1 MPSFVAVSPIDLPST
16 EIAETTAR
24 WPGAQRFKR
33 APDLALARSLFR
45 LGSGRV
51 EGFVQH
57 DLQAAADLAEGV
69 DQLEPRDGV
78 EPWLDR
84 QIALPGVAFQVDG
97 KKRFLHDVLW
107 IDTALPGS
115 APRKAANK
123 ARPPGE
129 EIPHRLFRRPA
140 RAAFSSRASSAS
152 SLPPTRVHSFFAA
165 SGGLV
170 TPGQS
175 RPEYPPRAR
184 KMSITKR

>member
-1 MPSFVAVSPIDLPST
+1 MPSFVAVSPIDR
-16 EIAETTAR
+16 AFHR
-24 WPGAQRFKR
+24 DRRDDGALAGSERFKR

-51 EGFVQH
+51 EGFVQL

-97 KKRFLHDVLW
+97 KQRFLHDVLW
-107 IDTALPGS
+107 IDAALSGS
-115 APRKAANK
+115 APREAANK
-123 ARPPGE
+123 GGRPAKKFRIGSFVALESGFQQPRELGFLLATHQRTLLLRCVGRSRYARPV
-129 EIPHRLFRRPA
+129 
-140 RAAFSSRASSAS
+140 AAGIS
-152 SLPPTRVHSFFAA
+152 PT
-165 SGGLV
+165 
-170 TPGQS
+170 P
-175 RPEYPPRAR
+175 R